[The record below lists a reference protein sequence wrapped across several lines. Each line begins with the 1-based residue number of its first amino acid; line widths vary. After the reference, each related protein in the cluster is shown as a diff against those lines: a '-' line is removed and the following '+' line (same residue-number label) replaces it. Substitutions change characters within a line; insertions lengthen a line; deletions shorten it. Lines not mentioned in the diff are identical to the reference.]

1 MTTAPARRADL
12 APGPDDI
19 DGRAIATLR
28 ILAAEAVEAAGSGHP
43 GLPLGAAPAA
53 WAIYSRFLRH
63 DPAAPDWPD
72 RDRFVLSAGHGS
84 ALLYA
89 LLHLFGYGLVRED
102 LERFRQWG
110 SRTPGHPEH
119 GHTPGVETTTGP
131 LGQGVATA
139 VGMALAERM
148 LAARCN
154 DAGEAIDHRTWVL
167 AGDGDLMEG
176 VSHEAAS
183 LAGHLGLGRLI
194 VVFDDNDVTID
205 GPAGQSC
212 SDDPLIRF
220 TGYGWHVLR
229 VSDGNDLAEITSA
242 LREAT
247 EVTDR
252 PSLVAVRTVIGF
264 GTEVAG
270 TSTAHGTLLGDA
282 ALATLKAR
290 HGWPDAP
297 FHVPP
302 DVAAHC
308 ADLAERGGQAHREWR
323 SRHAAAWQRWTVH
336 CEPVSQP
343 LPVGVDPSAPLSTRK
358 ASAAVLRAATE
369 SHPGLVGGSADLA
382 GSTGTDLPGTR
393 AVSRNDF
400 TGRTVNFG
408 IREHAM
414 AAALNGIALHGGLRP
429 FGSTFLV
436 FADYLRPALRLS
448 ALMRLPVIYL
458 FSHDSIAV
466 GEDGPTHQPIE
477 HIEALRL
484 IPRTAVLRPAD
495 AHETAA
501 CWDVA
506 LHRLDGPT
514 VLVLTRQDLPVL
526 PEPAPDAVSRNGVR
540 VVQEPSGP
548 SRVAFVA
555 SGSEVGLALAAADLL
570 QTSGGP
576 AARVLS
582 VPWRERAIGCG
593 RLDELLGRLP
603 AVWVE
608 AGSTVGWQAV
618 ARPGDRVIG
627 LEDFGASAPGP
638 EVYRRLGLT
647 PSRLA
652 EAARR
657 VVDSDDPA

>member
-12 APGPDDI
+12 APEPGDV

-28 ILAAEAVEAAGSGHP
+28 ILAAETVQAARSGHP

-89 LLHLFGYGLVRED
+89 LLHLFGYGLERED
-102 LERFRQWG
+102 LGRFRQWG

-131 LGQGVATA
+131 LGQGLATA
-139 VGMALAERM
+139 VGMAIAERM

-154 DAGEAIDHRTWVL
+154 DDGDAIDHRTWVL

-205 GPAGQSC
+205 GPAGRSC
-212 SDDPLIRF
+212 SDDPLTRF
-220 TGYGWHVLR
+220 TGYGWHAMR
-229 VSDGNDLAEITSA
+229 VSDGNDLAEITAA

-252 PSLVAVRTVIGF
+252 SSLVAVRTVIGF

-270 TSTAHGTLLGDA
+270 TSTAHGTPLGDA

-290 HGWPDAP
+290 HGWPDSP

-308 ADLAERGGQAHREWR
+308 ADLAERGSQTHREWR
-323 SRHAAAWQRWTVH
+323 SRHAAAWQRWTEQ
-336 CEPVSQP
+336 CEPVP
-343 LPVGVDPSAPLSTRK
+343 LPLPGVDPSAPLSTRK
-358 ASAAVLRAATE
+358 ASAAVLRAAAD
-369 SHPGLVGGSADLA
+369 SHRGLVGGSADLA
-382 GSTGTDLPGTR
+382 GSTGTDLSGSR
-393 AVSRNDF
+393 AVSRDDF

-477 HIEALRL
+477 HVEALRL
-484 IPRTAVLRPAD
+484 IPRIAVLRPAD
-495 AHETAA
+495 AHETAV

-506 LHRLDGPT
+506 LRRLDGPT

-526 PEPAPDAVSRNGVR
+526 PQAASGALFRDGVR

-548 SRVAFVA
+548 PRVAFVA
-555 SGSEVGLALAAADLL
+555 SGSEVGLALTAADLL
-570 QTSGGP
+570 RTSGGP

-582 VPWRERAIGCG
+582 VPWRERAVGCG
-593 RLDELLGRLP
+593 RLGELLGHVP
-603 AVWVE
+603 AVWIE
-608 AGSTVGWQAV
+608 AGSPVGWQAV
-618 ARPGDRVIG
+618 ARRGDRVIG
-627 LEDFGASAPGP
+627 LEGFGASAPGP

-652 EAARR
+652 EAATR
-657 VVDSDDPA
+657 VVDPDHSV